1 MPDPGNSSD
10 TLTIP
15 YKADL
20 SYEKL
25 SKNDIFYVFTGKNDL
40 LPEKD
45 KPHSSMMLQ
54 QVWKIKNFSR
64 TTDEI
69 QKEIKNSLALNEYK
83 IIFECDFKSCGGF
96 KFRFNSNI
104 LNMPEMFVNLGNYKF
119 LTAKAINYEKSNFI
133 SYIISVGK
141 NTGYIQ
147 INQFGDEIE
156 KNIKKEQSKTFLK
169 SLSANFNDNRGSIIL
184 EGLKFKPGSADILE
198 SDLRILSDLAN
209 FLILNKKEKIILV
222 GHTDASGPIK
232 SNIKLSKDRAESVQK
247 LFVKKFNVSPNQI
260 TIDGV
265 GFLSPIAS
273 NNTEEGREQN
283 RRVEVII
290 VPRSN

>member
-1 MPDPGNSSD
+1 LPDRGNSSEP
-10 TLTIP
+10 LNIP

-25 SKNDIFYVFTGKNDL
+25 SKNDTFYVITGKNDL
-40 LPEKD
+40 LSEKD

-64 TTDEI
+64 TVDEI
-69 QKEIKNSLALNEYK
+69 QKEIKNSLALNEYE

-119 LTAKAINYEKSNFI
+119 LTAKAINYEKSKFI

-147 INQFGDEIE
+147 INQFGEEIE
-156 KNIKKEQSKTFLK
+156 KNIKKEHSKNLSK

>member
-25 SKNDIFYVFTGKNDL
+25 SKNDIFYVITGKNDL

-69 QKEIKNSLALNEYK
+69 QKEIKNSLALKEYK

-119 LTAKAINYEKSNFI
+119 LTAKAINYEKSRFI

-232 SNIKLSKDRAESVQK
+232 GNIKLSKDRAESVQK

-260 TIDGV
+260 TINGV

-273 NNTEEGREQN
+273 NNTEAGREQN